1 MSYFQT
7 IYAAELHHRA
17 VAVYMYLRD
26 RSNGEGACWP
36 SIGTIAREL
45 RLSRSTV
52 QRALND
58 LYRAG
63 FLEKQNRHRPNGSLT
78 SNLFTIKWGS
88 GSSAG
93 IVTVLII
100 LCDCPGYWSPSAV
113 WYVAAKEEKRH
124 V

>member
-7 IYAAELHHRA
+7 IYAAELPHRA

-26 RSNGEGACWP
+26 RSNGDGTCWP

-45 RLSRSTV
+45 RLSRSSV
-52 QRALND
+52 LRALND

-78 SNLFTIKWGS
+78 SNLFTIK
-88 GSSAG
+88 
-93 IVTVLII
+93 
-100 LCDCPGYWSPSAV
+100 
-113 WYVAAKEEKRH
+113 
-124 V
+124 

>member
-7 IYAAELHHRA
+7 IYAAELPHRA

-26 RSNGEGACWP
+26 RSDSEGTCWP

-63 FLEKQNRHRPNGSLT
+63 FLDKQNRHRPNGSLT
-78 SNLFTIKWGS
+78 SNLFTIK
-88 GSSAG
+88 
-93 IVTVLII
+93 
-100 LCDCPGYWSPSAV
+100 
-113 WYVAAKEEKRH
+113 
-124 V
+124 

>member
-7 IYAAELHHRA
+7 IYAAELPHRA

-36 SIGTIAREL
+36 STGNIAREL

-52 QRALND
+52 LRALND

-78 SNLFTIKWGS
+78 SNLFTIK
-88 GSSAG
+88 
-93 IVTVLII
+93 
-100 LCDCPGYWSPSAV
+100 
-113 WYVAAKEEKRH
+113 
-124 V
+124 

>member
-7 IYAAELHHRA
+7 IYAAELPYRA

-26 RSNGEGACWP
+26 RSNGDGTCWP

-63 FLEKQNRHRPNGSLT
+63 FLEKQNRRRPNGSLT
-78 SNLFTIKWGS
+78 SNFFTVK
-88 GSSAG
+88 
-93 IVTVLII
+93 
-100 LCDCPGYWSPSAV
+100 
-113 WYVAAKEEKRH
+113 
-124 V
+124 

>member
-1 MSYFQT
+1 MSYFQM
-7 IYAAELHHRA
+7 IYAAELPHRA

-26 RSNGEGACWP
+26 RSNGDGTCWP

-63 FLEKQNRHRPNGSLT
+63 FLEKQNRYRPNGSLT
-78 SNLFTIKWGS
+78 SNLFT
-88 GSSAG
+88 
-93 IVTVLII
+93 V
-100 LCDCPGYWSPSAV
+100 
-113 WYVAAKEEKRH
+113 R
-124 V
+124 

>member
-7 IYAAELHHRA
+7 IYAAELPHRA
-17 VAVYMYLRD
+17 VVVYMYLRD
-26 RSNGEGACWP
+26 RSNWEGACWP
-36 SIGTIAREL
+36 SIGTIARDL

-78 SNLFTIKWGS
+78 SNLFTVK
-88 GSSAG
+88 
-93 IVTVLII
+93 
-100 LCDCPGYWSPSAV
+100 
-113 WYVAAKEEKRH
+113 
-124 V
+124 

>member
-7 IYAAELHHRA
+7 IYAAELPHRA

-26 RSNGEGACWP
+26 RSNGDGTCWP

-63 FLEKQNRHRPNGSLT
+63 FLEKQNRYRPNGSLT
-78 SNLFTIKWGS
+78 SNLFT
-88 GSSAG
+88 
-93 IVTVLII
+93 V
-100 LCDCPGYWSPSAV
+100 
-113 WYVAAKEEKRH
+113 R
-124 V
+124 

>member
-1 MSYFQT
+1 MSYFET
-7 IYAAELHHRA
+7 IYAAELPHRA
-17 VAVYMYLRD
+17 VAVYMYLRG
-26 RSNGEGACWP
+26 RSNGDSTCWP

-78 SNLFTIKWGS
+78 SNLFTVK
-88 GSSAG
+88 
-93 IVTVLII
+93 
-100 LCDCPGYWSPSAV
+100 
-113 WYVAAKEEKRH
+113 
-124 V
+124 

>member
-7 IYAAELHHRA
+7 IYAAELPHRA

-26 RSNGEGACWP
+26 RSNGNGTCWP
-36 SIGTIAREL
+36 SIGTISREL

-63 FLEKQNRHRPNGSLT
+63 FLEKRNRHRPNGSLT
-78 SNLFTIKWGS
+78 SNLFTVK
-88 GSSAG
+88 
-93 IVTVLII
+93 
-100 LCDCPGYWSPSAV
+100 
-113 WYVAAKEEKRH
+113 
-124 V
+124 